1 MIGGYW
7 QRRTVRRAFRKASAA
22 RDARDWRT
30 AARHYRR
37 FLAARP
43 GDFAIWVQLGH
54 MLAEAGDLGEADA
67 AYRRAAEIDPQ
78 DADLALCRGH
88 LERRRSNIEGA
99 LDFYRKSFELDGN
112 DHAARALAE
121 LAPPPEEPE
130 TEPEPE
136 VGPEPEQSDADGDS
150 TTIDC
155 AADEMLHS
163 EEESAALQEEGAEPE
178 APPAWG
184 GRIEGWYLR
193 GVSGVLFETEDE
205 QPWVEFRE
213 GQRLVG
219 QATPSRR
226 DDGMLEFRTVLDV
239 ELGDNGEGAEVLARR
254 MPDGATLEPGPIILF
269 PPSRHPEDHAVAWS
283 LPSVT
288 VKPFVGDPRGEVA
301 LFVTHSRSGKVKP
314 HVLPYIRALKA
325 AGLSVCLIASVD
337 RPLDPA
343 PELLDLVDGML
354 VRRNGGYDFAAW
366 AHALKLDP
374 RLYGSSTLYLVND
387 SVLPAADTGR
397 IATLVEQVRASEAD
411 LVGLTESHE
420 WRWHVQSYFLAVK
433 SRFLSSRAFHGF
445 MDDVRLL
452 TRKDHV
458 IRAYE
463 VRLAELAE
471 ESGHRVDILYPS
483 ATAIN
488 PTLFG
493 WRALIEA
500 GMPFVKLLLL
510 RGQFDAI
517 DIDGWQDVLAAHG
530 FDAALAE
537 AVIAAAAEEGS
548 VDDGGRLLA
557 RRLPERAAGADERL
571 KVAFFGPWNYD
582 NGLGSASR
590 GIIAALRETGVRLN
604 LHPVHKAFH
613 VHKPLTPPVDIV
625 DFAGPADIAIVH
637 LNPDSWHLLTDDQLA
652 AIGAARKRIGYWVWE
667 MGHIPPA
674 WRRNFGAVDRIWAP
688 SRYCADVFAAGGDVP
703 VDVVPHVVPLA
714 ETSLVDPGASRERL
728 GLPADRRTI
737 LYIFDGSSYLV
748 RKNPAALV
756 RAFAASGLAERGWSL
771 VLKTKHLLDR
781 PEEGE
786 ALTAL
791 ADATDGVV
799 LMDRSM
805 TADELADLVAAAD
818 IYASPHCSE
827 GFGLTVAE
835 AMAMGKPVVATD
847 FGGTRDFLDAESGW
861 PVRAHGWT
869 LDQDFG
875 HYTVGGS
882 WARIDEPA
890 LSLALT
896 QAAEA
901 VEASDSSKGDAA
913 RARIA
918 GQLSQAAV
926 AERIRDSFARLRTE
940 PAEGRGLTFAVNG
953 RAGMPAERVAFGEG
967 LHMLLLAPD
976 GAYDAAVPP
985 ELPDDPDAWVVL
997 APRDSRL
1004 APMFERAWRDA
1015 MQARP
1020 DAGIFYGDDIAAEAT
1035 RPIDQ
1040 LRLKPCFDVTLLA
1053 AQDYIGA
1060 PLIVRAS
1067 VLREIGLDPT
1077 MGSALLDDLLMRAHH
1092 AGVSIAR
1099 IAQVLLCHPGERP
1112 QSDPV
1117 VRRRMLERL
1126 PRYRDHIFVA
1136 GRAPDTL
1143 LQRRRFGKV
1152 FPDVSL
1158 VIPTRRSRVP
1168 DSRTTY
1174 VERLLKAVAKVD
1186 WPMDRLTV
1194 IVGDDIAGEPAWA
1207 KRDWPFALRRIETLR
1222 AVDEPFNYA
1231 AKMNRLWREATSGQ
1245 IVLMNDDLLPV
1256 EGGWLRAL
1264 IGFSMDEDVGGVG
1277 GRLLYADGR
1286 MQHAGIA
1293 PLFGAVAHPW
1303 AGRSTDRATYQDWAS
1318 VQREWS
1324 AVTGA
1329 LFATRRSLLERIGGF
1344 DEQFTLE
1351 FNDIDMCLRMRALGL
1366 RIICTPDAE
1375 MVHAEKAS
1383 RGEMPAGGDQYASF
1397 MQRWKPW
1404 LAQDPSWHPG
1414 LRWDSFEVMPVD
1426 DRDAWYR

>member
-1 MIGGYW
+1 MMAGYW
-7 QRRTVRRAFRKASAA
+7 QRRAIRRAFRKATAA
-22 RDARDWRT
+22 RDARDWR
-30 AARHYRR
+30 AAAMQYRR

-43 GDFAIWVQLGH
+43 DDFAIWVQLGH
-54 MLAEAGDLGEADA
+54 MLAEAGDHGEADA
-67 AYRRAAEIDPQ
+67 AYRRAFALDPD

-88 LERRRSNIEGA
+88 LERRRGDLDAA
-99 LDFYRKSFELDGN
+99 LQFYRHSFELDGN
-112 DHAARALAE
+112 EHAARALDE
-121 LAPPPEEPE
+121 LAPPPFEEPVVE
-130 TEPEPE
+130 EAEPPVEVEPEKVPEPEPE
-136 VGPEPEQSDADGDS
+136 PGPVEPA
-150 TTIDC
+150 
-155 AADEMLHS
+155 
-163 EEESAALQEEGAEPE
+163 
-178 APPAWG
+178 PAWG

-193 GVSGVLFETEDE
+193 GVSGVLFDPEAEQAAPET
-205 QPWVEFRE
+205 WVEFRE
-213 GQRLVG
+213 GDRLVG
-219 QATPSRR
+219 QATPARR

-239 ELGDNGEGAEVLARR
+239 ELGENGEGAEVVARR
-254 MPDGATLEPGPIILF
+254 MPDGAPLEPGPIILF

-283 LPSVT
+283 LPSAM
-288 VKPFVGDPRGEVA
+288 VKPFVGDARGDVA

-314 HVLPYIRALKA
+314 HVLPYIRELKA
-325 AGLSVCLIASVD
+325 AGLSVLLIASVD
-337 RPLDPA
+337 RPFDLSVD
-343 PELLDLVDGML
+343 LLDLVDGML

-374 RLYGSSTLYLVND
+374 RLYGASTLYLVND
-387 SVLPAADTGR
+387 SVLPATDPAR
-397 IATLVEQVRASEAD
+397 IAALIDQIRARDAD

-433 SRFLSSRAFHGF
+433 SRLLSSRAFHGF

-471 ESGHRVDILYPS
+471 ESGHKVDILYPS

-493 WRALIEA
+493 WRALVEA
-500 GMPFVKLLLL
+500 GMPLVKLLLL
-510 RGQFDAI
+510 RGEFKTV
-517 DIDGWQDVLAAHG
+517 DIEGWQALLAAHG

-537 AVIAAAAEEGS
+537 AVVTAAAEEGP

-557 RRLPERAAGADERL
+557 RRLPEQAAADDRL

-590 GIIAALRETGVRLN
+590 GIIGALRETGVRLN
-604 LHPVHKAFH
+604 LHPIHKPFH
-613 VHKPLTPPVDIV
+613 VHQPLTPPVDIV
-625 DFAGPADIAIVH
+625 DFAGPADVAVVH

-652 AIGAARKRIGYWVWE
+652 AIGAARHRVGYWVWE
-667 MGHIPPA
+667 MGHIPAA

-688 SRYCADVFAAGGDVP
+688 SHYCAEVFAAGGDVP

-714 ETSLVDPGASRERL
+714 EPMTIDRAASRERL
-728 GLPADRRTI
+728 GLAGDHRTI

-756 RAFAASGLAERGWSL
+756 RAFAASGLAARGWSL

-781 PEEGE
+781 PEEGAALQALVE
-786 ALTAL
+786 ATE
-791 ADATDGVV
+791 GVV

-805 TADELADLVAAAD
+805 TADELADLLATAD

-847 FGGTRDFLDAESGW
+847 FGGTRDFLDPESGW
-861 PVRAHGWT
+861 PVRAHPWT

-875 HYTVGGS
+875 HYTSGGS
-882 WARIDEPA
+882 WARVDEPA
-890 LSLALT
+890 LSHALAL
-896 QAAEA
+896 AADA
-901 VEASDSSKGDAA
+901 VEAGDAA
-913 RARIA
+913 RSEAARA
-918 GQLSQAAV
+918 RV
-926 AERIRDSFARLRTE
+926 AERLSRAAVSQRIRESFDHLRTAGE
-940 PAEGRGLTFAVNG
+940 PRGLTFAVNE
-953 RAGMPAERVAFGEG
+953 RAGMPVEHVLFGEG
-967 LHMLLLAPD
+967 LRMVLLAPD
-976 GAYDAAVPP
+976 GALESLTTPEVPEDYDG
-985 ELPDDPDAWVVL
+985 WVVL
-997 APRDSRL
+997 APRGSRL

-1015 MQARP
+1015 RQARP
-1020 DAGIFYGDDIAAEAT
+1020 DAGIFYGDDVAVEAA

-1040 LRLKPCFDVTLLA
+1040 LRLKPCFDPTLLV

-1060 PLIVRAS
+1060 PLIVKAA
-1067 VLREIGLDPT
+1067 VLRDIGLDPA
-1077 MGSALLDDLLMRAHH
+1077 MGSAALDHLLFRAHQ
-1092 AGVSIAR
+1092 AGVPIAR

-1112 QSDPV
+1112 QADPV
-1117 VRRRMLERL
+1117 TRRRMLESL
-1126 PRYRDHIFVA
+1126 PPYRDQIFVE
-1136 GRAPDTL
+1136 GRSPGTL
-1143 LQRRRFGKV
+1143 LQRRRFGKA

-1158 VIPTRRSRVP
+1158 VIPTRRSRIP
-1168 DSRTTY
+1168 ESRITY

-1194 IVGDDIAGEPAWA
+1194 IVGDDVAGEPAWA
-1207 KRDWPFALRRIETLR
+1207 KREWPFTLRRIETLR
-1222 AVDEPFNYA
+1222 GADEPFNYA
-1231 AKMNRLWREATSGQ
+1231 AKMNQLWRAATSEQ

-1256 EGGWLRAL
+1256 DGGWLRAL
-1264 IGFSMDEDVGGVG
+1264 IGFSLDEGIGGVG

-1286 MQHAGIA
+1286 LQHAGIA
-1293 PLFGAVAHPW
+1293 PLFGAIAHPW

-1318 VQREWS
+1318 VQRQWS

-1329 LFATRRSLLERIGGF
+1329 LFATRRAVLERIGGF

-1351 FNDIDMCLRMRALGL
+1351 YNDIDMCLRMRALGL
-1366 RIICTPDAE
+1366 RIVCTPDAE

-1383 RGEMPAGGDQYASF
+1383 RGEMPAGGDQYAAF
-1397 MQRWKPW
+1397 MMRWKAW
-1404 LAQDPSWHPG
+1404 LAQDPSWHPA

-1426 DRDAWYR
+1426 DREAWYR